1 MNFLLLSS
9 GPSKGQLYTLKRTT
23 FGIQK
28 SPFYIANVVLLHCK
42 RTTFLDIV
50 CEHQFVTHIL
60 YVSDGEEF
68 GLLSFEI
75 LVVGLYQFHV
85 SLNVACRHKHVLT
98 LY

>member
-1 MNFLLLSS
+1 MNFPLLSF
-9 GPSKGQLYTLKRTT
+9 GPSKGLLSTCKRTR

-28 SPFYIANVVLLHCK
+28 EPFYIANVVLLQSK
-42 RTTFLDIV
+42 RTTFGMQYANIGSSHLL
-50 CEHQFVTHIL
+50 L
-60 YVSDGEEF
+60 YVTYGEEF

>member
-1 MNFLLLSS
+1 M
-9 GPSKGQLYTLKRTT
+9 
-23 FGIQK
+23 QK
-28 SPFYIANVVLLHCK
+28 DYI
-42 RTTFLDIV
+42 LDIV

-85 SLNVACRHKHVLT
+85 SLNVACRHKHVPVEPDG
-98 LY
+98 YVAADYSDIEGEF